1 MVRHRR
7 EEVNRR
13 GREGGG
19 GEFEEYGIKGDKGR
33 RKE

>member
-19 GEFEEYGIKGDKGR
+19 EIEEYGIKGDKGR